1 MRRLTAELKRL
12 LNESETLGVETA
24 EAEYEYKCAEAKEI
38 LRLRAEGM
46 SVTLI
51 PTLAKGE
58 ENVANLRLNRDVAL
72 VRYKGA
78 IERINAIKKEMAV
91 VSDELARE
99 WTAAKYE
106 T

>member
-1 MRRLTAELKRL
+1 MNT
-12 LNESETLGVETA
+12 S
-24 EAEYEYKCAEAKEI
+24 AEAKEI

-78 IERINAIKKEMAV
+78 IERINAEIKKEMAV